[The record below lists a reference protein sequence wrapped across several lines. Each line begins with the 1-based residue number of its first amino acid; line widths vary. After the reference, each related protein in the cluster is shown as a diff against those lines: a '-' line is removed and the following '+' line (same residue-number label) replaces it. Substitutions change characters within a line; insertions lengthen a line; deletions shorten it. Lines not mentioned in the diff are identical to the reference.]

1 MSKNNTS
8 WNISVS
14 FYKNYLSKPVVVE
27 LKTDKKANQKP
38 YKKWLINMAYMPSS
52 SNVTLKLT
60 EVTSKRESVKRLLY
74 R

>member
-38 YKKWLINMAYMPSS
+38 YKKWLINL
-52 SNVTLKLT
+52 VC
-60 EVTSKRESVKRLLY
+60 SVCTVRKPQANTFPYRPRTRLVSL
-74 R
+74 